1 MPASRRT
8 TIRAKL
14 VATSTLLLVV
24 VVTLFTAAQAIQ
36 QRRAYHASAAWLEAT
51 LRERLR
57 TAGLA
62 QLGLLAEVTKLA
74 LVQSDFITLQEIVRN
89 TARAEPTVLVAGVAA
104 QHGAVLAHSDPAQ
117 VGKPATGLLRE
128 GLGARVRFE
137 RYGVTLG
144 GGQRALAFVAPL
156 VRRGELVGA
165 VLLAYSLTPLE
176 NELARAAAAGREEFR
191 SSLALSLFVGLLGF
205 AVGVGLTIW
214 QSVRLSRPIVAL
226 SRQVEKMA
234 EGDLG
239 ARVEVTAT
247 DELGQLG
254 ARFNHMAEQLRA
266 LMREA
271 IEKARMEKELEVAE
285 AGKLAAVG
293 RLSAGVA
300 HEVNNPLTYVKGN
313 LQFLERELAGQDEEL
328 LQLAR
333 EALHGVDRIQSVI
346 RQLSEFSQ
354 SSRIELPARVATA
367 IDSAAKMAMVQLR
380 DRARLVVEIADD
392 LPQVAI
398 DEGKLAQVILN
409 LLVNA
414 AHAIPPGNVEGNW
427 VRVSAEPLGGEVMI
441 VVQDSGAGIP
451 AAVLPHIFDSFFT
464 TKEVGQGY
472 GLGLSIS
479 RALLSAA
486 GGAITAENRPEGG
499 ALFTIVLPP
508 ARPEPHPAE
517 PAARRSRSW
526 AGDRRRLLL
535 VDDEP
540 AVLAALSRTLSPAF
554 QVTTA
559 SSLETAR
566 QLLFTEDGFD
576 VVLCDVM
583 MPEGSGLDLVQA
595 VEQNRPELLER
606 LVLITAGAPGRE
618 LTGVPV
624 PVLGKPFGLD
634 DLLRLIEAERPAIRS
649 SAEAAGPG
657 PG

>member
-1 MPASRRT
+1 MPAARRT

-24 VVTLFTAAQAIQ
+24 VVALFTAAQAIQ

-62 QLGLLAEVTKLA
+62 QLGLLSEVTKLA
-74 LVQSDFITLQEIVRN
+74 LVQSDFITLQAIVRN
-89 TARAEPTVLVAGVAA
+89 TAKAEPTVLVAGVVA

-117 VGKPATGLLRE
+117 VGRPATGLLRE
-128 GLGARVRFE
+128 GLGARARIE
-137 RYGVTLG
+137 RYGVELA
-144 GGQRALAFVAPL
+144 GGQRALALVAPL
-156 VRRGELVGA
+156 ERRGELLGA

-191 SSLALSLFVGLLGF
+191 SSLAIGLFVGLLGF

-271 IEKARMEKELEVAE
+271 IAKATMEKELEVAE

-313 LQFLERELAGQDEEL
+313 LQFLEHELAGQDEEL

-333 EALHGVDRIQSVI
+333 EALHGVDRIQAVI

-380 DRARLVVEIADD
+380 DRARLVVEVADD

-414 AHAIPPGNVEGNW
+414 AHAIPPGNVEGNN
-427 VRVSAEPLGGEVMI
+427 VRVSAEPLGGEVM
-441 VVQDSGAGIP
+441 VVVEDSGAGIP
-451 AAVLPHIFDSFFT
+451 EAVLPHIFDSFFT

-486 GGAITAENRPEGG
+486 GGTIAAENRTEGG
-499 ALFTIVLPP
+499 ARFTIVLPP
-508 ARPEPHPAE
+508 APSEPRRAE
-517 PAARRSRSW
+517 PTARGSRSW
-526 AGDRRRLLL
+526 GGDRRRLLL

-566 QLLFTEDGFD
+566 ELLFSEDGFD

-595 VEQNRPELLER
+595 VERSRPELLER

-634 DLLRLIEAERPAIRS
+634 DLLRLIEDERPAIRS
-649 SAEAAGPG
+649 STGAAGPG